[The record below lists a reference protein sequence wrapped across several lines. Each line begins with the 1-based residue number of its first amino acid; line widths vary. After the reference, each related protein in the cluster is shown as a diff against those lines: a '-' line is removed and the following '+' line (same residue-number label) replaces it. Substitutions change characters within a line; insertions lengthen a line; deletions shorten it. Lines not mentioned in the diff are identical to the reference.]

1 MNNEIKY
8 KILEEEEEEEGL
20 TTMCGY
26 DDCFVGIVEQF
37 GRPSI
42 ACYDKDKVLTKLQQ
56 EGMSYEEAL
65 EFWSFNQVGA
75 WVGDGTPCFLTIQD
89 LNDVV

>member
-1 MNNEIKY
+1 
-8 KILEEEEEEEGL
+8 
-20 TTMCGY
+20 
-26 DDCFVGIVEQF
+26 
-37 GRPSI
+37 
-42 ACYDKDKVLTKLQQ
+42 LTKLQQ